1 MKSWSI
7 QKKLVGLCSIL
18 VGSIMA
24 VGGFHHFGTKLLVD
38 TNSEIS
44 RIQLP
49 AVRDIDFINMMHDN
63 IRATVYQ
70 ALFLSSQE
78 GPEGKSQVAQEFEE
92 YSAGIK
98 KNISDIGGLK
108 LQPLVQ
114 KNVTE
119 VRPEISVYLRIAKE
133 ILELSLAG
141 KKDVAIAKLPYFQ
154 KAYGALD
161 KKLDILTDMIE
172 KEAQASQV
180 RGEKKAQWLELISL
194 FLILASVSV
203 GVLVSVWIVRDLMRS
218 LSHVIE
224 RLSCS
229 SEQVSK
235 ASTESAT
242 TATKLSEAATQQA
255 ASLQQ
260 TMASV
265 EEISAMV
272 SQNSDSAGRA
282 KSVVDGNQRVS
293 EEGAQSV
300 NSMLKAIE
308 EIKLTNDEI
317 LAQMESSNK
326 EFGDIVKIIS
336 DIGEKTKVIN
346 DIVFQTKLLSF
357 NASVEAARAGEHG
370 KGFAVVA
377 EEVGSLAQM
386 SGTAAKEITS
396 LLSAS
401 TKKVNEIVEATTKR
415 VDQLVETG
423 KDKISLGEST
433 AMRCRDALERV
444 SENARSVAAMVTEIA
459 HASKE
464 QAQGIQEINKA
475 IAQLDQVTQQNSSVA
490 QQSSTQAEH
499 LRSEAH
505 NLSEV
510 ISALVLSVNGGA
522 GKKPSSPENEP
533 IPVPKKSTPAP
544 VVDLLQR
551 RKAMAVEH
559 NDSKARVANSDVVP
573 SGDDPQFEEF

>member
-18 VGSIMA
+18 VGSILA
-24 VGGFHHFGTKLLVD
+24 VGGFHHFGTKLLVE
-38 TNSEIS
+38 TNNEIS

-49 AVRDIDFINMMHDN
+49 AVHDIDLINMMHDN

-70 ALFLSSQE
+70 ALFLSSQGKAE
-78 GPEGKSQVAQEFEE
+78 EKSQVAKEFEE

-98 KNISDIGGLK
+98 KTISDIGDLK
-108 LQPLVQ
+108 LQPLIQ
-114 KNVTE
+114 KGVSD
-119 VRPEISVYLRIAKE
+119 VRPEIGNYLKISKE
-133 ILELSLAG
+133 VVELSLAG
-141 KKDVAIAKLPYFQ
+141 QKDVALTKLPYFQ
-154 KAYGALD
+154 KAYGSLD
-161 KKLDILTDMIE
+161 KKLDILTDKIE
-172 KEAQASQV
+172 KEVRASQM
-180 RGEKKAQWLELISL
+180 RGEQKAQWLELISL
-194 FLILASVSV
+194 FLILASVST
-203 GVLVSVWIVRDLMRS
+203 GVLISTWIVRDLVQS
-218 LSHVIE
+218 LSRVIDG
-224 RLSCS
+224 LSRS
-229 SEQVSK
+229 SEQVSN
-235 ASTESAT
+235 ASAESAE

-272 SQNSDSAGRA
+272 NQNSDSAGRA
-282 KSVVDGNQRVS
+282 KTVVDGNQRVS

-300 NSMLKAIE
+300 NNMLKAIE
-308 EIKLTNDEI
+308 EIKFTNDKI

-415 VDQLVETG
+415 VDQLVEIG

-433 AMRCRDALERV
+433 AIRCREALERV
-444 SENARSVAAMVTEIA
+444 SENARSVATMVTEIA

-490 QQSSTQAEH
+490 RQSSTQAEH
-499 LRSEAH
+499 LRNEAH

-510 ISALVLSVNGGA
+510 ISALVFSVNGGKA
-522 GKKPSSPENEP
+522 EKPSSPEKKP
-533 IPVPKKSTPAP
+533 LPVLEKSVPAP
-544 VVDLLQR
+544 VVDLSQR
-551 RKAMAVEH
+551 RKALSAEH
-559 NDSKARVANSDVVP
+559 KDSKARVANSDVVP